1 MNQQTLWKDFN
12 WYIYHQN
19 QIYVKHSTSENIET
33 ELLNKYDMK
42 IFLELLIPFQVLFK
56 QQFLKSMFFLKAYPI
71 MHVFFK
77 NTIAG

>member
-19 QIYVKHSTSENIET
+19 QIYVKHGTSENIET

-42 IFLELLIPFQVLFK
+42 IFLELLIPFLVLFK
-56 QQFLKSMFFLKAYPI
+56 KQFSEIYVL
-71 MHVFFK
+71 FK
-77 NTIAG
+77 IIP

>member
-42 IFLELLIPFQVLFK
+42 IFLELLIPFLVLFK
-56 QQFLKSMFFLKAYPI
+56 KQFSEIYVL
-71 MHVFFK
+71 FK
-77 NTIAG
+77 IIP